1 MDILEESFPDK
12 KLVDAYAMYTVEPEI
27 EILSI
32 TDERLKI
39 LAEELSN
46 ETSRAIL
53 NCIFE
58 GKKTAGEIAGIMNIS
73 LPLVGYHI
81 ERLLKANIIR
91 IAGVELNSKR
101 REKKVYDA
109 KKVAIIIQLN
119 PNDPDLRRRLQRL
132 FILSALVATIGV
144 VSIIWQVVS
153 LQNQI
158 QMVITDPN
166 DFLTPLR
173 PLIPVILSGIG
184 GAVSVALAWAIGWLK
199 RNK

>member
-12 KLVDAYAMYTVEPEI
+12 KLVDSYTLYTIEPEI

-32 TDERLKI
+32 TDERLKV

-58 GKKTAGEIAGIMNIS
+58 GKRTAGEISGTLNMS

-81 ERLLKANIIR
+81 ERLLKTNIIR
-91 IAGVELNSKR
+91 ISGIELNSKR

-119 PNDPDLRRRLQRL
+119 PNDPDLRRRLRRL
-132 FILSALVATIGV
+132 FILSASVATIGI
-144 VSIIWQVVS
+144 VSVIWQVVS
-153 LQNQI
+153 LQNQLQI
-158 QMVITDPN
+158 VITNPED
-166 DFLTPLR
+166 LMTPFR
-173 PLIPVILSGIG
+173 HYVPVILSGIG
-184 GAVSVALAWAIGWLK
+184 VATSAILAWAIRWLK